1 MALYDP
7 STCSYRSFCGVA
19 HKSEGL
25 SLRGGRAGGSPHKF
39 TILKQQLIVNYFSR
53 IHPHAGRNS
62 RVKALKAEL
71 SSLRYS
77 WFLAFVTLMIHDSF
91 TFFVFIVLLEMHTKS
106 IRLKWTLS
114 NLICARKWDE
124 SFQKWFCICLVL
136 LWLLNAYIISRV
148 ILLKREDFQSIRMPI
163 LFLFQLTGNLTDT
176 WISLHKKRFLA
187 ERWNSF
193 HSL

>member
-91 TFFVFIVLLEMHTKS
+91 TFFCVHCFI
-106 IRLKWTLS
+106 R
-114 NLICARKWDE
+114 
-124 SFQKWFCICLVL
+124 
-136 LWLLNAYIISRV
+136 NAYKIHSAKMNSLKSHLRTKMRWIISEMV
-148 ILLKREDFQSIRMPI
+148 LYLLSTAVAVKRIYNISSHFIKTRRLSV
-163 LFLFQLTGNLTDT
+163 NTDAN
-176 WISLHKKRFLA
+176 IV
-187 ERWNSF
+187 SF
-193 HSL
+193 SAHR